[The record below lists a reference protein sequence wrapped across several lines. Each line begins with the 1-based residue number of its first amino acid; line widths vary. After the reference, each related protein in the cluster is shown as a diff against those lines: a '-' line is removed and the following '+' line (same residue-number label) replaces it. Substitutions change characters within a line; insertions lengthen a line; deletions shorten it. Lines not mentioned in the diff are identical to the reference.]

1 MQCLNIKN
9 KEVAALLDEYTN
21 ILGNYDAA
29 YYVLSENNGYG
40 LDKAPN
46 GEPSKLYN
54 DLLSNY
60 NNDHSMAIRAKSMV
74 YSDNFKNWFGDWLN
88 VVPST
93 EASHRLTSYLNNLV
107 NRKNRFSKL
116 AKVLLDNGA
125 IPYNLKYFKIDNN
138 REDIEGYSAMWHSLA
153 NLIEVLG
160 NNVSQES
167 IDKALLHELIH
178 YNTEQL
184 LQDYKNNKEIPTNQ
198 KEAVKRLY
206 DIIEYSKNYLS
217 KELQTNRDK
226 YLEIAKRQSN
236 TVNSRLF
243 YAFDNNGSVEIDEF
257 ISEIFTNPGLQEVL
271 NNIPYKES
279 KQSLWDKIKNAI
291 SSIFGF
297 NINSGSVLKEALK
310 ESSKLIQN
318 NLNVSKV
325 VDENG
330 EPLVVYHTVSGDV
343 VLQGQA
349 DFTVFDPN
357 YESNK
362 NYNSSFLYFTD
373 NKLMSESYFDNNRV
387 WENVDEVQ
395 KEIDRYDE
403 LLTKLI
409 PKTSRSSYELVE
421 DFAKRFNMSVDEYIK
436 YSGFNT
442 FEDFLKQNSSSY
454 THEGIIEQINNIKE
468 RIKFLTN
475 IKNNPKLLI
484 PTRAFFINERNP
496 FIADAK
502 GHYWDEISISNQNV
516 DDIINK
522 KKEANNYRK
531 QLEEEAMNK
540 FLDEDTIAI
549 LDYEELLEM
558 LPPKVLS
565 DITEEVNK
573 KYSNIEDLESTRSLE
588 NKIKNNNEYD
598 GTLIKNVKDWGS
610 FNSFKY
616 NWNEIKQTGTVV
628 AVKNPNQ
635 IKSINNQGT
644 FSTTDDN
651 IYRSTT
657 SNNQFK
663 SKSVTYSD
671 KFEKIFNTPLHNVEA
686 EATGTDK
693 TLVGR
698 LFNNKSKTTAREIL
712 SRIKENK
719 NLYQMVSVLEKLDD
733 KFLDTEI
740 YYQAEGANEVDAA
753 AIYSQAFGKII
764 VYGDSRFRGKDGSA
778 DITILHELI
787 HAATIQKIKDNP
799 DVALSASNLLELT
812 KRKLEEKYG
821 ISWERLQ
828 ELEPSKYYG
837 LSDVYEFFAELYS
850 NSRFIEELSTLE
862 AEGASK
868 PVSILKSIVNW
879 LLSIF
884 SKYSNVKLNKTLYE
898 QAAGELEN
906 ILFNTEEYLDSY
918 RYSDYLNDPVTF
930 ASINATNDPKNIKT
944 ILRNNATHIS
954 FDSDSHTYTNI
965 NTGEIYTPVSTV
977 KDLNGYGA
985 DIEAMSE
992 ETLEYGKFAAE
1003 VGTAIH
1009 AEIHKLLTGEYTP
1022 EGNVKMSKEAKRM
1035 LKEIVLPKI
1044 MKKSDTLVASEA
1056 IIVNDAAKVAGT
1068 VDMLKVDKDGN
1079 VHLLDFKTKA
1089 RTAFGKKKYGFDYYF
1104 SAKKETKKGGKPDS
1118 ERHDYQ
1124 LTMYKRMLELSGIKV
1139 DSKEVVPIEY
1149 TVDKN
1154 GIITEVWI
1162 PELDYAENGLIH
1174 HRVNNALENEINKSV
1189 FSGEKNDN
1197 EINNDNLLKQS
1208 EIVQNILKTLK
1219 NQLAIYRVKGY
1230 TTKSE
1235 ILSSFINKL
1244 NSKEEDEVIVSY
1256 INQAVSLLKPLVDAY
1271 NNALENER
1279 NGKDNVWNLNMLENW
1294 KGYAESFYN
1303 LDDIQNFLFINPKAL
1318 SNLSEK
1324 DRKSV
1329 TDALATAISYKNIL
1343 ENSYK
1348 SKGEKLWLNW
1358 ITPFSTRIEAEYRR
1372 KAEIEYKKSIKG
1384 SNKAFDI
1391 QDMNN
1396 YIEKYVNDH
1405 RNEINLKSREL
1416 LRQQSK
1422 IATSSPVSAIGR
1434 WLDNI
1439 FESSDPIVGSMAR
1452 AFHTNWMQANEEFN
1466 NKYRELVDLTT
1477 ELENAF
1483 PQFKNDPSKL
1493 YSFMIEEN
1501 IDGYSLISSLPA
1513 SFIND
1518 YDRIKE
1524 EVKNNPSYETAKDRS
1539 KAIAAWL
1546 DNNAPVVN
1554 KKGLQSEKISAI
1566 DELFDAGIIN
1576 QTEHDLLIKNE
1587 KKEGSMKKSWAKL
1600 VETGKL
1606 SESAADILRE
1616 RFNKLNWKYR
1626 VPKADKYPN
1635 AKWDKLQA
1643 LRKENPNNI
1652 VVRFY
1657 DFINELSKY
1666 GDSYVPDRFKLNNR
1680 LPGISKTTRERLK
1693 SNNALNELLNNVKN
1707 EFQLRADDTDKGM
1720 QMTDELDRPIKFVPI
1735 YFTNKL
1741 PKNEQSLDIATLYK
1755 EWFKSVNNYKYI
1767 NSILPQMKYTKWVIN
1782 SRKTI
1787 KTDSA
1792 GNPVKNVLSKIINNG
1807 DSDIDPT
1814 TNALIT
1820 DENLIAQVNAWFD
1833 QVVYGETSQNLGT
1846 FFGLDAAKTIDV
1858 FQKYT
1863 SLKIMGLNFVSM
1875 VNNAL
1880 VAEVQQA
1887 EEAIA
1892 GQYAS
1897 VESYTRATSHYI
1909 SDMPNILADVG
1920 ARKKTSLT
1928 NLLNEKFGVFT
1939 DFSEGSMLENT
1950 KFKKLCNTSTLYF
1963 TTNLGEHEAQSRFLQ
1978 ACLMEKRALDKNGKD
1993 IGSMFDYFSVEDGK
2007 LVFDKD
2013 NKVANF
2019 SKSEQIAFGQRVT
2032 AILRKQ
2038 HGNYADYS
2046 RVALSQTGYGK
2057 LLLNFRKWIY
2067 PTFGRRF
2074 SKEYYDEYGQT
2085 FSKGFYRD
2093 GGQFY
2098 YNKVM
2103 SFFERMRDEAK
2114 ALEYAEKADWATM
2127 TEDEKANV
2135 KRFTTEMSIFFTG
2148 LALQTMIS
2156 AALSGYDDKDEYAYM
2171 VLSHL
2176 DYQIFRLSTDIS
2188 FYFNPSSFF
2197 KIVQSPI
2204 PSSSVIKGW
2213 SNLLETL
2220 LNPTEKFEKGDW
2232 KGEYKVKKRV
2242 MDLLPI
2248 VRQIYR
2254 LRNIDDEKQL
2264 LSII

>member
-21 ILGNYDAA
+21 ILGSYDAA

-54 DLLSNY
+54 DLLANY

-74 YSDNFKNWFGDWLN
+74 YSDSFKNWFGDWTNPLKPGDI
-88 VVPST
+88 VFGHP
-93 EASHRLTSYLNNLV
+93 
-107 NRKNRFSKL
+107 
-116 AKVLLDNGA
+116 A
-125 IPYNLKYFKIDNN
+125 IGKTYSLESGKYKDKI
-138 REDIEGYSAMWHSLA
+138 
-153 NLIEVLG
+153 
-160 NNVSQES
+160 
-167 IDKALLHELIH
+167 IDWDVEFNEK
-178 YNTEQL
+178 
-184 LQDYKNNKEIPTNQ
+184 
-198 KEAVKRLY
+198 
-206 DIIEYSKNYLS
+206 
-217 KELQTNRDK
+217 RDK
-226 YLEIAKRQSN
+226 WIEEHSN
-236 TVNSRLF
+236 TVKGTPEYKKARNEYLIYPENHPDYVEFLTKEWEIVKNKAKKEGKILF
-243 YAFDNNGSVEIDEF
+243 ASPHTLLKMFPQDFNRIINLKDEDF
-257 ISEIFTNPGLQEVL
+257 IKR
-271 NNIPYKES
+271 NIERGGKEKES
-279 KQSLWDKIKNAI
+279 KLWKEGINTTISNTTNIPIEYLNENQHFEDYLDKYIGI
-291 SSIFGF
+291 
-297 NINSGSVLKEALK
+297 
-310 ESSKLIQN
+310 
-318 NLNVSKV
+318 SKV

-330 EPLVVYHTVSGDV
+330 EPFIVYTGTLKDFDTFDSKYSRTASKGFF
-343 VLQGQA
+343 
-349 DFTVFDPN
+349 FTVDKEVAKSYGN
-357 YESNK
+357 VKEV
-362 NYNSSFLYFTD
+362 FL
-373 NKLMSESYFDNNRV
+373 
-387 WENVDEVQ
+387 
-395 KEIDRYDE
+395 
-403 LLTKLI
+403 
-409 PKTSRSSYELVE
+409 
-421 DFAKRFNMSVDEYIK
+421 
-436 YSGFNT
+436 
-442 FEDFLKQNSSSY
+442 
-454 THEGIIEQINNIKE
+454 
-468 RIKFLTN
+468 N
-475 IKNNPKLLI
+475 IKNLK
-484 PTRAFFINERNP
+484 E
-496 FIADAK
+496 
-502 GHYWDEISISNQNV
+502 E
-516 DDIINK
+516 NK
-522 KKEANNYRK
+522 
-531 QLEEEAMNK
+531 
-540 FLDEDTIAI
+540 
-549 LDYEELLEM
+549 ELSSL
-558 LPPKVLS
+558 
-565 DITEEVNK
+565 
-573 KYSNIEDLESTRSLE
+573 DLE
-588 NKIKNNNEYD
+588 NGKYD
-598 GTLIKNVKDWGS
+598 GISYFHDEAEA
-610 FNSFKY
+610 F
-616 NWNEIKQTGTVV
+616 VV
-628 AVKNPNQ
+628 WNPNQ

-644 FSTTDDN
+644 FSNTDNN
-651 IYRSTT
+651 IYRSAT

-712 SRIKENK
+712 ARIKENK

-764 VYGDSRFRGKDGSA
+764 VYGDARFRGKDGSA

-787 HAATIQKIKDNP
+787 HAATIQKIKDNS

-884 SKYSNVKLNKTLYE
+884 SKYSNIKLNKTLYE

-918 RYSDYLNDPVTF
+918 KYSDYLNDPVTF
-930 ASINATNDPKNIKT
+930 ASINATNDPKDIKT

-1154 GIITEVWI
+1154 GVITEVWI

-1256 INQAVSLLKPLVDAY
+1256 INQAVTLLKPLVDTY
-1271 NNALENER
+1271 NNALADER
-1279 NGKDNVWNLNMLENW
+1279 NGKDNVWNLKMLESW
-1294 KGYAESFYN
+1294 KNYAESFYN
-1303 LDDIQNFLFINPKAL
+1303 LDDIQNYLFINPNAL
-1318 SNLSEK
+1318 SNLDKESY
-1324 DRKSV
+1324 RKV
-1329 TDALATAISYKNIL
+1329 REALATAISYKNIL

-1348 SKGEKLWLNW
+1348 AKGEKLWLDW
-1358 ITPFSTRIEAEYRR
+1358 LTPFSSRIEAEYRR
-1372 KAEIEYKKSIKG
+1372 TAEREYKKNNKG
-1384 SNKAFDI
+1384 TDKINDKNA
-1391 QDMNN
+1391 MNR
-1396 YIEKYVNDH
+1396 YIDAYIADH
-1405 RNEINLKSREL
+1405 RNEINLKSRGM
-1416 LRQQSK
+1416 LRQQSR
-1422 IATSSPVSAIGR
+1422 IATSSPLSAIGR
-1434 WLDNI
+1434 WLDNV

-1452 AFHTNWMQANEEFN
+1452 AYHTTWMQSNEEFN
-1466 NKYRELVDLTT
+1466 DKYRELVDLTS
-1477 ELENAF
+1477 ELEKAF
-1483 PQFKNDPSKL
+1483 PQFKDDPKKL
-1493 YSFMIEEN
+1493 YDFMIEFN
-1501 IDGYSLISSLPA
+1501 NDSYNLISSLPV
-1513 SFIND
+1513 SFLNAYNNAKNEI
-1518 YDRIKE
+1518 
-1524 EVKNNPSYETAKDRS
+1524 KNNPEYETARDRS
-1539 KAIAAWL
+1539 IAIAAWL
-1546 DNNAPVVN
+1546 EQNAPIKN
-1554 KKGLQSEKISAI
+1554 KKELNAKKKDIISELL
-1566 DELFDAGIIN
+1566 DTGIISKEEYD
-1576 QTEHDLLIKNE
+1576 TLIRNE
-1587 KKEGSMKKSWAKL
+1587 NRDQSLKKSWSRL

-1606 SESAADILRE
+1606 SEAAADILRE
-1616 RFNKLNWKYR
+1616 RFSKLNWEYR
-1626 VPKADKYPN
+1626 VPNSVKYPN
-1635 AKWDKLQA
+1635 TKWNELQKI
-1643 LRKENPNNI
+1643 RKNNPNDI
-1652 VVRFY
+1652 RVRFY
-1657 DFINELSKY
+1657 DFISELAKY
-1666 GDSYVPDRFKLNNR
+1666 GDSYVPDRFKLNGR
-1680 LPGISKTTRERLK
+1680 LPGMSKTARERLK
-1693 SNNALNELLNNVKN
+1693 SDNVASQLISDIKN
-1707 EFQLRADDTDKGM
+1707 DLYLRADDTDKGM

-1741 PKNEQSLDIATLYK
+1741 SLDEQSLDIATIYK

-1767 NSILPQMKYTKWVIN
+1767 NSILPQLEYTKWVVN
-1782 SRKTI
+1782 SRKTV
-1787 KTDSA
+1787 KTDNA
-1792 GNPVKNVLSKIINNG
+1792 GNPVKNVLSKIMNNG

-1820 DENLIAQVNAWFD
+1820 DENLISQVNAWFD

-1846 FFGLDAAKTIDV
+1846 FLGMDVAKLINV

-1880 VAEVQQA
+1880 VAELQQA
-1887 EEAIA
+1887 EEAMA
-1892 GQYAS
+1892 GQYISA
-1897 VESYTRATSHYI
+1897 ESYARATSHYI
-1909 SDMPNILADVG
+1909 SDLPNILADVG

-1928 NLLNEKFGVFT
+1928 NLLNERFGVFT

-1950 KFKKLCNTSTLYF
+1950 RFKKLCNTSTLYF
-1963 TTNLGEHEAQSRFLQ
+1963 TTNLGEHEAQSRFLKG
-1978 ACLMEKRALDKNGKD
+1978 CLIEKRALDKNGND
-1993 IGSMFDYFSVEDGK
+1993 IGSMFDFFSAENGK
-2007 LVFDKD
+2007 LVFDKEHR
-2013 NKVANF
+2013 VANF

-2038 HGNYADYS
+2038 HGNHADYS

-2135 KRFTTEMSIFFTG
+2135 KRFTTEISVFFAS
-2148 LALQTMIS
+2148 LAMQSLIA
-2156 AALSGYDDKDEYAYM
+2156 AALEGLDDKDSYWYIA
-2171 VLSHL
+2171 LSHL